1 MARTAEVKVAQC
13 SAGVKTLFRPDMR
26 RQKYIIIKTSQVINK
41 FSLKVAQKHATYK
54 PGLVC
59 KYNIQEMEL
68 VKGSAHALVYETG
81 LLIGHTH
88 ILFYFIFQL
97 LVQKHKISTIKGV
110 SFTCATDVDNLGC
123 P

>member
-1 MARTAEVKVAQC
+1 MTFE
-13 SAGVKTLFRPDMR
+13 TL
-26 RQKYIIIKTSQVINK
+26 ITILTSQVINK
-41 FSLKVAQKHATYK
+41 FSFKVAQKHATYK

-88 ILFYFIFQL
+88 NLSYFIFQL

-110 SFTCATDVDNLGC
+110 SFICATVLITWDVLVTITINFHQNNQQHNHQQ
-123 P
+123 

>member
-1 MARTAEVKVAQC
+1 
-13 SAGVKTLFRPDMR
+13 
-26 RQKYIIIKTSQVINK
+26 
-41 FSLKVAQKHATYK
+41 
-54 PGLVC
+54 
-59 KYNIQEMEL
+59 MEL

-110 SFTCATDVDNLGC
+110 SFTCGLVWLNWIILSIFWREVGMSLPDMFLSQL
-123 P
+123 

>member
-1 MARTAEVKVAQC
+1 MMSIGHFQCNVA
-13 SAGVKTLFRPDMR
+13 
-26 RQKYIIIKTSQVINK
+26 KTSQVINK

-97 LVQKHKISTIKGV
+97 LVQKHKIFNIKGV
-110 SFTCATDVDNLGC
+110 SKVSLNQLR
-123 P
+123 PNQIK

>member
-1 MARTAEVKVAQC
+1 M
-13 SAGVKTLFRPDMR
+13 TLETL
-26 RQKYIIIKTSQVINK
+26 ITILTKTSQVINK

-110 SFTCATDVDNLGC
+110 SFPILKGYQRSHSPVDNLID
-123 P
+123 PIPQT

>member
-1 MARTAEVKVAQC
+1 M
-13 SAGVKTLFRPDMR
+13 S
-26 RQKYIIIKTSQVINK
+26 IIILCLSVYIDRISVKKALPKTSQVINK

-54 PGLVC
+54 PGLVG

-110 SFTCATDVDNLGC
+110 WNGLVDGHLFS
-123 P
+123 